1 MYAVVNTGGKQHKVK
16 EGSILDV
23 EKLDAPLGEEI
34 VLDKV
39 LMVSDENGDVKT
51 GNPTLDGKVVCEVLE
66 QARDKKIK
74 ILKYKKRKDYRKR
87 IGHRQYLTKLKV
99 KSIQA

>member
-16 EGSILDV
+16 EGSVIDA
-23 EKLDAPLGEEI
+23 EKLKASPGEEI
-34 VLDKV
+34 ALDNV
-39 LMVSDENGDVKT
+39 LMVSDENGEVKT
-51 GNPTLDGKVVCEVLE
+51 GTPNLDGKVVCEVLE
-66 QARDKKIK
+66 QTRDKKIK

-87 IGHRQYLTKLKV
+87 IGHRQYITKLKV

>member
-16 EGSILDV
+16 EGSIIDV
-23 EKLDAPLGEEI
+23 EKLDASVGEE
-34 VLDKV
+34 VALDRI
-39 LMVSDENGDVKT
+39 LMLSDENGDVKT
-51 GNPTLDGKVVCEVLE
+51 GTPTLDGKVVCEVLE